1 MLIYQ
6 RVLVGDVILLKN
18 TSHLGLSLKKRL
30 KIKNFRTRQPD
41 WYCTVASWKVVWM
54 MLQLSHKA
62 YPWGPSLVGLL
73 ASRPGWLRTSHFATN
88 QPSLI
93 NDINIFFKAE
103 VPKIP
108 IPISLIFDKTP
119 LKPLTC
125 SVKSPQIPQST
136 HKSHQFKI
144 ISTYIYIYI
153 YNYLLYIYT
162 YIYISPYFCMPNSYN
177 LI

>member
-1 MLIYQ
+1 
-6 RVLVGDVILLKN
+6 
-18 TSHLGLSLKKRL
+18 
-30 KIKNFRTRQPD
+30 
-41 WYCTVASWKVVWM
+41 M

-62 YPWGPSLVGLL
+62 YPWGPSLVAFL
-73 ASRPGWLRTSHFATN
+73 ASRPGWLGTSQFATN

-93 NDINIFFKAE
+93 NDISISFKAE

-136 HKSHQFKI
+136 HKSHHFKI
-144 ISTYIYIYI
+144 ISTYTHIYI
-153 YNYLLYIYT
+153 YNYLLYIHV
-162 YIYISPYFCMPNSYN
+162 YIYIHIYIYTIIYYIYIYIYTYPHMFAC
-177 LI
+177 LIAMI

>member
-1 MLIYQ
+1 MKS
-6 RVLVGDVILLKN
+6 RMND
-18 TSHLGLSLKKRL
+18 
-30 KIKNFRTRQPD
+30 
-41 WYCTVASWKVVWM
+41 ASAKPQNIPM
-54 MLQLSHKA
+54 GPI
-62 YPWGPSLVGLL
+62 PWLL
-73 ASRPGWLRTSHFATN
+73 ASRPGWLRTSRFATN

-125 SVKSPQIPQST
+125 SVKSPQMPQST

-144 ISTYIYIYI
+144 ISTYTYIYIQLSIIYIYI
-153 YNYLLYIYT
+153 HIYIYT
-162 YIYISPYFCMPNSYN
+162 YTYPHIFAC
-177 LI
+177 LIAII